1 MQKDMFMAEVIP
13 FNGVR
18 YNPEAIDNMAAVV
31 APPYDVITAAEQ
43 DGFYKRHPHNVIRLI
58 LGKTNPGDTPDDN
71 VHIRSARSFEQ
82 WMADGVLVTDRTPAY
97 YLTTVDFDIDGQ
109 RCKRFGLI
117 ARVRL
122 EPFEKGVILP
132 HERTFS
138 KVKSERL
145 LLRKACHANFSPIF
159 GLFMDDANVLG
170 RLQAIC
176 DHQSAVMDLVD
187 GAGHRHRL
195 WLVTDD
201 QNVSFLQRFFEPKR
215 IYIADGHHR
224 YETAL
229 NYRRWV
235 EENSADF
242 TPDHPANYV
251 LMSLSSMEDPGLVIL
266 PAHRLIK
273 HLPATV
279 SAKLLKSVP
288 DCFEVMPMDTSGG
301 IDTALATLNTTLAA
315 HADRQAIGLI
325 TKAPLTLQV
334 LVLKE
339 GVMQRL
345 FAHELPEP
353 LRVLDV
359 TVLTHLI
366 MMRLMG
372 FDQAFMD
379 DATKLAY
386 RTTTGDAMRAISEG
400 EAQMAFILNP
410 TKIEQVRNVAENGLI
425 MPRKSTYFY
434 PKVISGQVFNRLHP

>member
-1 MQKDMFMAEVIP
+1 
-13 FNGVR
+13 
-18 YNPEAIDNMAAVV
+18 
-31 APPYDVITAAEQ
+31 
-43 DGFYKRHPHNVIRLI
+43 
-58 LGKTNPGDTPDDN
+58 
-71 VHIRSARSFEQ
+71 
-82 WMADGVLVTDRTPAY
+82 
-97 YLTTVDFDIDGQ
+97 
-109 RCKRFGLI
+109 
-117 ARVRL
+117 
-122 EPFEKGVILP
+122 
-132 HERTFS
+132 
-138 KVKSERL
+138 
-145 LLRKACHANFSPIF
+145 
-159 GLFMDDANVLG
+159 
-170 RLQAIC
+170 
-176 DHQSAVMDLVD
+176 VMDLVD

-201 QNVSFLQRFFEPKR
+201 QNVSFLERFFEPKR

-242 TPDHPANYV
+242 TPEHPANYV
-251 LMSLSSMEDPGLVIL
+251 LMSLSSMGDPGLVIL

-273 HLPATV
+273 HVPATV
-279 SAKLLKSVP
+279 SAELLKSVP

-315 HADRQAIGLI
+315 HADKQAIGLI
-325 TKAPLTLQV
+325 TKAPLALQV

-339 GVMQRL
+339 GVMERL

-366 MMRLMG
+366 MTRLMG

-410 TKIEQVRNVAENGLI
+410 TKIEQVLNVAENGLI

-434 PKVISGQVFNRLHP
+434 PKVISGQVFNRLRP

>member
-1 MQKDMFMAEVIP
+1 MAEVIP
-13 FNGVR
+13 FHGIR
-18 YNPEAIDNMAAVV
+18 YNPETIDNMAAVV
-31 APPYDVITAAEQ
+31 APPYDVITASEQ
-43 DGFYKRHPHNVIRLI
+43 DGFYERHPFNVIRLI
-58 LGKTNPGDTPDDN
+58 LGKTDPADTPDDN
-71 VHIRSARSFEQ
+71 VHIRSARTFER
-82 WMADGVLVTDRTPAY
+82 WMAEGVLITDPTPAY
-97 YLTTVDFDIDGQ
+97 YLATVDFEIEGQ
-109 RCKRFGLI
+109 PYKRFGLI

-122 EPFEKGVILP
+122 EPFDKGVILP

-159 GLFMDDANVLG
+159 GLFMDEGNVLHRMQTIAG
-170 RLQAIC
+170 HRAP
-176 DHQSAVMDLVD
+176 VMDLVD

-195 WLVTDD
+195 WRVTDSPSM
-201 QNVSFLQRFFEPKR
+201 SFLERAFESKR

-235 EENSADF
+235 QENSADF
-242 TPDHPANYV
+242 TPAHPANYV
-251 LMSLSSMEDPGLVIL
+251 LMSLSSMEDPGLTIF

-273 HLPATV
+273 HIPANV
-279 SAKLLKSVP
+279 GSELLKKALDS
-288 DCFEVMPMDTSGG
+288 FEVLSV
-301 IDTALATLNTTLAA
+301 DTAAGTDAALVMFNTTLAT
-315 HADRQAIGLI
+315 HADKRAIGLI
-325 TKAPLTLQV
+325 TRSPLALQV

-339 GVMQRL
+339 GVMDRL

-386 RTTTGDAMRAISEG
+386 RTTTRDALQAVMEG
-400 EAQMAFILNP
+400 HAEIAFVLNP
-410 TKIEQVRNVAENGLI
+410 TRIEQVRNVAENGLI

-434 PKVISGQVFNRLHP
+434 PKVISGQVFNRLRP